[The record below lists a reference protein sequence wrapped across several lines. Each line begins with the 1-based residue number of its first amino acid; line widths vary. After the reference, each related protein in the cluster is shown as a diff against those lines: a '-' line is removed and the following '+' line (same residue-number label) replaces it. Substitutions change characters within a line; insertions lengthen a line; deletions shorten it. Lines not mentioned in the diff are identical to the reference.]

1 MRSKQT
7 GFTLV
12 EMLITAAILA
22 SILVTAGTFLITS
35 NRSQQAAVDLG
46 SRVDAHAFVASL
58 LNYDFRIACYG
69 IEGSCTAHVQPDE
82 QAAKVWYF
90 EERFGENVAKDVGWS
105 FNKNDQTLVRD
116 ENHAPNKY
124 QNTSIVLQNVE
135 SFTAT
140 MLSRQLINFE
150 IVRSGEE
157 PIIVSVAI
165 LNPIPIEGES
175 Q

>member
-1 MRSKQT
+1 MIDSKQT

-35 NRSQQAAVDLG
+35 NRSQQTAVDLG

-69 IEGSCTAHVQPDE
+69 IEDSCTAHVQPDGK
-82 QAAKVWYF
+82 AAKVWYF

-105 FNKNDQTLVRD
+105 LQGGNLIRD

-124 QNTSIVLQNVE
+124 QNTSIVLRNVE
-135 SFTAT
+135 HFDAT
-140 MLSRQLINFE
+140 MPSRQLINFE
-150 IVRSGEE
+150 IVRRGEE

-165 LNPIPIEGES
+165 LNPIPVEEES